1 MDNQKIEIKPEKE
14 FLNFKEVLEL
24 LCVSR
29 STLYKLSASG
39 KIPHYKPTGG
49 KLFFKRTELLNW
61 IIQKSNFI
69 ETREDALLNLKDA
82 NDDK

>member
-1 MDNQKIEIKPEKE
+1 MSTNEKS

-24 LCVSR
+24 LGVSR

-49 KLFFKRTELLNW
+49 KLFFKRTELINW
-61 IIQKSNFI
+61 ISQNGISM
-69 ETREDALLNLKDA
+69 ETNQDILINLKDV

>member
-1 MDNQKIEIKPEKE
+1 MSTNEKA
-14 FLNFKEVLEL
+14 FLNFQEVLEL
-24 LCVSR
+24 LGVSR

-49 KLFFKRTELLNW
+49 KLFFKRTELINW
-61 IIQKSNFI
+61 ISQNGISI
-69 ETREDALLNLKDA
+69 EINQDVLLNLKDA

>member
-1 MDNQKIEIKPEKE
+1 MTTNEKE

-24 LCVSR
+24 LMVSR

-49 KLFFKRTELLNW
+49 KLYFNRVQVLKWLTQDKAQTEQLSITN
-61 IIQKSNFI
+61 STYAI
-69 ETREDALLNLKDA
+69 ENGK
-82 NDDK
+82 